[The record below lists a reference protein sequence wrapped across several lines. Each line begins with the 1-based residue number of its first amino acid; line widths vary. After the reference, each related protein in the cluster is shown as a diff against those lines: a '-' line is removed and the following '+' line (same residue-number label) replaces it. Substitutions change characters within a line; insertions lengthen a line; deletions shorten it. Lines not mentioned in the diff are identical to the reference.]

1 MGSRQYKKADGDNE
15 GEGSGYIAGEPE
27 IFFELALNGIGGNTI
42 NEVKNN
48 LSMYEVKQWS
58 EYRQRRGSLNTGRRV
73 EQTVANIGTIFLNK
87 EIQNSEDY
95 LEPLQLM
102 PYEDNVVETFEDSI
116 K

>member
-1 MGSRQYKKADGDNE
+1 
-15 GEGSGYIAGEPE
+15 
-27 IFFELALNGIGGNTI
+27 
-42 NEVKNN
+42 
-48 LSMYEVKQWS
+48 MYEVIQWS